1 MQLSAYQYVGSRH
14 TCLSDMPSDAIPHQV
29 SGCADWNL
37 AFDNKAAIMIT
48 FALLASET
56 LLCSR
61 THPPNPP
68 HQTYNLSNTK
78 KKEMSQSCVG
88 ENRNNNNSFNSNSFN
103 SFNSPISF
111 NNVCNVTNFGGL
123 DEGAEVL
130 AWLSPLEHRI
140 RHHDIRARRV
150 ADVGDWLLRTD
161 EYQNWFGGIGG
172 GEPDGSV
179 LFCHGDPGVGKTYI
193 RYETVFSMSRR
204 YR

>member
-1 MQLSAYQYVGSRH
+1 
-14 TCLSDMPSDAIPHQV
+14 MPSDAIPHPV
-29 SGCADWNL
+29 FWACRLDL
-37 AFDNKAAIMIT
+37 AFATKAAIMIT
-48 FALLASET
+48 FAFSASET

-68 HQTYNLSNTK
+68 HQTYNLPNTK
-78 KKEMSQSCVG
+78 KMEMSQSCVG

-111 NNVCNVTNFGGL
+111 NNVCNVNNFGGP

-130 AWLSPLEHRI
+130 AWLSPLEPRI

-161 EYQNWFGGIGG
+161 EYRNWFGGIGG
-172 GEPDGSV
+172 GEPDGSA

>member
-1 MQLSAYQYVGSRH
+1 
-14 TCLSDMPSDAIPHQV
+14 
-29 SGCADWNL
+29 
-37 AFDNKAAIMIT
+37 MIT
-48 FALLASET
+48 FAFSASET

-68 HQTYNLSNTK
+68 HQTYNLPNTK
-78 KKEMSQSCVG
+78 KMEMSQSCVG

-111 NNVCNVTNFGGL
+111 NNVCNVNTFGGP

-130 AWLSPLEHRI
+130 AWLSPLEPRI

-161 EYQNWFGGIGG
+161 EYRNWFGGIGG
-172 GEPDGSV
+172 GEPDGSA